1 MKQRIRFISVS
12 ALAVTTLLLM
22 GCVNST
28 PGQSYVVDSDKV
40 YAIEKAAKTSSTNVD
55 VIWVNP
61 PRKRV
66 KID

>member
-1 MKQRIRFISVS
+1 MKQRNGFISVS
-12 ALAVTTLLLM
+12 ILTTTLFLV
-22 GCVNST
+22 GCVNNP
-28 PGQSYVVDSDKV
+28 PGQRYVVDSDKV